1 MEYLRFSPE
10 KLNPQ
15 ESSSKETSQEYSQ
28 NKSYNEIIHT
38 QEKLLEDIVKSP
50 IDYEDKK
57 MLLARVFDHS
67 VSDGIQLAE
76 KLNITDD
83 EYFKLIQRKEFYI
96 KHREL
101 AQKTIRE
108 GIQEAQSEKDKKKI
122 ETLKKLYAEY
132 EETLNEGIPFSSK
145 KKENVNTETR
155 DLLNA
160 IDSWYAQFLKT
171 KEFQPLPAERD
182 PRSKGERLA
191 EDVLEQI
198 QLSLEKNY
206 YPGYILRIVST
217 YVAQTDES
225 WTQKK
230 ASELF
235 SSDPVLQERYKHT
248 GFERFL
254 NDLKKG

>member
-50 IDYEDKK
+50 IDHEDKK

-67 VSDGIQLAE
+67 ASDGIQLAE

-83 EYFKLIQRKEFYI
+83 EYFELIQRKEFYI

-108 GIQEAQSEKDKKKI
+108 GIQEAQSKKDKKKI
-122 ETLKKLYAEY
+122 ETLKKLYAKY
-132 EETLNEGIPFSSK
+132 EETLNEGTPLSSK
-145 KKENVNTETR
+145 K
-155 DLLNA
+155 
-160 IDSWYAQFLKT
+160 
-171 KEFQPLPAERD
+171 ERK
-182 PRSKGERLA
+182 R
-191 EDVLEQI
+191 
-198 QLSLEKNY
+198 
-206 YPGYILRIVST
+206 
-217 YVAQTDES
+217 
-225 WTQKK
+225 
-230 ASELF
+230 
-235 SSDPVLQERYKHT
+235 
-248 GFERFL
+248 
-254 NDLKKG
+254 